1 MTTNRAKK
9 PAVDQVVLNR
19 PKGVYTGGEG
29 RKRRKSEVTSGGTLR
44 EFGIKKRE
52 RSKSFA
58 QAFSHGGKIRT
69 EVKDWQPEPLSDGTY
84 GSSEMQELCDE
95 FAKLA
100 SEIVQGFEGGK

>member
-1 MTTNRAKK
+1 MTNNSAKK

-29 RKRRKSEVTSGGTLR
+29 CKRRKSVTSGGTLR
-44 EFGIKKRE
+44 EFGITKRQ

-58 QAFSHGGKIRT
+58 QAFSHGKIKT
-69 EVKDWQPEPLSDGTY
+69 KVEDWQPEPLSDGTY
-84 GSSEMQELCDE
+84 GSPEMKELCDD
-95 FAKLA
+95 FAQLA